1 MNAPV
6 TPRNS
11 GLAIASLV
19 LGIVGLLTLAV
30 CVGGLPALLAVIF
43 GHRALAQIK
52 TSAGHLGGRAMAEAG
67 VATGYVGLGGLLLLI
82 IFVPA
87 IVTPQQ
93 TGKMTGTLSHGRQI
107 FIAHFGRVLDTPTND
122 LSGGWPQSGEFPT
135 STAFF
140 TNLVASG
147 ELKVDFSFF
156 AADGLQACKS
166 TNAAQFKAGNNAWCV
181 VADLKDSD
189 PDQTPF
195 LFTRNLSINSLAE
208 FRGAAQ
214 LGDEP
219 PFGRAGVVVV
229 FKSGSVMKFKPDQ
242 LASNFNCCGATNR
255 VLRP

>member
-1 MNAPV
+1 MNAPL
-6 TPRNS
+6 TPQNS

-19 LGIVGLLTLAV
+19 LGIVGLLTFAV
-30 CVGGLPALLAVIF
+30 CIGGVPALMAVIF
-43 GHRALAQIK
+43 GHMALARIK
-52 TSAGHLGGRAMAEAG
+52 TTSGTVKGRGLALAGL
-67 VATGYVGLGGLLLLI
+67 VTGYAALVGLVLLI
-82 IFVPA
+82 IC
-87 IVTPQQ
+87 TPWMGTPSQA
-93 TGKMTGTLSHGRQI
+93 GKMTGTLSNGRQI

-122 LSGGWPQSGEFPT
+122 LSGGWPQSGEFST

-147 ELKVDFSFF
+147 GMKVDFSFF
-156 AADGLQACKS
+156 AADGLPACKS

-195 LFTRNLSINSLAE
+195 LFTRNLRINSLAE
-208 FRGAAQ
+208 FKGPDQVSA
-214 LGDEP
+214 EP
-219 PFGRAGVVVV
+219 PFGRAGVLVI
-229 FKSGSVMKFKPDQ
+229 FKGGSVMKFKPDQ